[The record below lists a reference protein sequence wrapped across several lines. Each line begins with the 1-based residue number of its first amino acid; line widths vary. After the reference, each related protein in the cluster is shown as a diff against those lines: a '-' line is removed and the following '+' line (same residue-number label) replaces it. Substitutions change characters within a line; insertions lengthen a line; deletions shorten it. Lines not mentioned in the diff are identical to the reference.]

1 MIVST
6 EVRKEM
12 KRLQLL
18 RLKAKADKNVNYG
31 KWFAAQPL
39 QVAKARMMDE
49 IHQVQAAQRQSV
61 EDLEMAKVTGIN
73 IEIAET
79 AVREASMTILK
90 LEMKM
95 KQRFQP
101 GIFSAALGDGK

>member
-18 RLKAKADKNVNYG
+18 RLKARRDKKIDFPV
-31 KWFAAQPL
+31 WFAAQPL
-39 QVAKARMMDE
+39 QMAKARMMDE
-49 IHQVQAAQRQSV
+49 IHQVQAAQRQAV

-95 KQRFQP
+95 QQRFKS
-101 GIFSAALGDGK
+101 GFIATLGDGK